1 MFARPRSTKRP
12 DQDDGQKPVG
22 QARPTEERF
31 LLRVDGQTKRSF
43 SSTATAGA
51 AVKKAYPVV
60 MVTVVDTEDGTV
72 EVIEALP
79 LPSYMAYGLTSKKVA
94 LSHAPLSHC
103 HLDPREGRRCDW

>member
-1 MFARPRSTKRP
+1 MLARPRLTKRP

-43 SSTATAGA
+43 SSKETAATAGA

-60 MVTVVDTEDGTV
+60 MVTIVDTEDGTI
-72 EVIEALP
+72 EVIKA
-79 LPSYMAYGLTSKKVA
+79 
-94 LSHAPLSHC
+94 
-103 HLDPREGRRCDW
+103 